1 MKSGAISDRQISAS
15 SEYDGNHAAIQGRL
29 QFQATNI
36 KAGSWTP
43 LLSDTSP
50 WLQIDLANYYTKVRR
65 VATQGRNQHG
75 EWVTMYNLQYS
86 DDGVNFKYYVEQGQ
100 SLIKVRKNVTWTLR
114 KTAVETYLPLNI
126 P

>member
-1 MKSGAISDRQISAS
+1 MESGTISDGQISAS

-29 QFQATNI
+29 QFQATDI

-43 LLSDTSP
+43 VLSDASP
-50 WLQIDLANYYTKVRR
+50 WLQIDQANYYTTVRR

-75 EWVTMYNLQYS
+75 EWVTIYNLQYG

-100 SLIKVRKNVTWTLR
+100 SLIKVRKIVIWTGR
-114 KTAVETYLPLNI
+114 KNAVEIYLPLNI
-126 P
+126 L

>member
-1 MKSGAISDRQISAS
+1 MESGAITDGQISAS

-36 KAGSWTP
+36 KAGSWTS

-50 WLQIDLANYYTKVRR
+50 WLQIDLANYCTKVRR

-75 EWVTMYNLQYS
+75 EWVTMYNLQYG
-86 DDGVNFKYYVEQGQ
+86 DDGVVFKYYVEQGQ

-114 KTAVETYLPLNI
+114 KTAVEIYLPLNI